1 MRIIIVLQIHSR
13 IYDAKDVFFYRL
25 FEISNGILFESKTKQ
40 LILRINSWLLLIG
53 KLMIITTWLWKIRL
67 LLSIDIFNN
76 YKNQKLLQ
84 KSIQSEN
91 NDKLHCTVLFFIPAL
106 CCNPFESYFL
116 TTWDFFFNRLS
127 YTSSHRSLFNLW
139 HWNPIKRTWTI
150 MIFSRNLI
158 ILDCNDHMWS
168 YQIKCASFS
177 RKSMT

>member
-67 LLSIDIFNN
+67 FLSIDIFNN

-91 NDKLHCTVLFFIPAL
+91 NDKLLVLF
-106 CCNPFESYFL
+106 YFS
-116 TTWDFFFNRLS
+116 FS
-127 YTSSHRSLFNLW
+127 
-139 HWNPIKRTWTI
+139 IV
-150 MIFSRNLI
+150 IFSRNLI
-158 ILDCNDHMWS
+158 ILNRNDHNMWS